1 MTKQPFSSVQDW
13 LDHAKLPDT
22 LAANPKLTKPVILE
36 IAEKNGIEAPDHIHV
51 LWQHLTHVSHD
62 YERSKTVSFNTFP
75 KAMREHI
82 EKLRG
87 KISET
92 LAFLDESAFPDELAW
107 LEQRSFVTLLHE
119 AELAGEASEQPI
131 LFEEQLTPAKL
142 RAQLM
147 KFDAFFAD
155 SVEHVEPVRRGHPG
169 NFALKVFVRQMLEY
183 WTRTLGRDVRVDH
196 KHKHAYSDAPYFLAS
211 CVHPLDEIEDRAI
224 NSAARA
230 WLTGKK

>member
-13 LDHAKLPDT
+13 LDHAELPET
-22 LAANPKLTKPVILE
+22 MFANPKLTKPVILE

-62 YERSKTVSFNTFP
+62 YERSKIVSFNAFP

-92 LAFLDESAFPDELAW
+92 LAILDESAFPDELAW
-107 LEQRSFVTLLHE
+107 LDHRSLVSLLHE
-119 AELAGEASEQPI
+119 AEMAEEENEHPV
-131 LFEEQLTPAKL
+131 LFEDQLSPAKL
-142 RAQLM
+142 RAQLI

-155 SVEHVEPVRRGHPG
+155 SIEHVEPVRRGHPG

-211 CVHPLDEIEDRAI
+211 CLDPLDEIEDRAI
-224 NSAARA
+224 NSAVRA

>member
-1 MTKQPFSSVQDW
+1 M
-13 LDHAKLPDT
+13 
-22 LAANPKLTKPVILE
+22 AANPRLTKPVILE
-36 IAEKNGIEAPDHIHV
+36 IAEKNGIEATDHIHV

-62 YERSKTVSFNTFP
+62 YARSKTVSFNTFP

-92 LAFLDESAFPDELAW
+92 LALLDESAFPDELAW
-107 LEQRSFVTLLHE
+107 LDHRSFVLLLHE
-119 AELAGEASEQPI
+119 TEMAEEESEQPPI
-131 LFEEQLTPAKL
+131 LEDQLSPANL

-147 KFDAFFAD
+147 KFDGFFAD
-155 SVEHVEPVRRGHPG
+155 SVEHVEPIRRGHPG
-169 NFALKVFVRQMLEY
+169 NFALKVFVRQILEY

-211 CVHPLDEIEDRAI
+211 CLRPLDEIEDSAI
-224 NSAARA
+224 NSAVRA
-230 WLTGKK
+230 WLAGKK